1 MHGCRRGRRSCCVAR
16 KEAGQEL
23 VLRAPAAE
31 VVRTLT
37 IAGLTDTLP
46 IDLADRPDG

>member
-1 MHGCRRGRRSCCVAR
+1 
-16 KEAGQEL
+16 

-46 IDLADRPDG
+46 IDLADRPDEQLPNLSAGSNRRMTSPAQW